1 MSSKAIASGK
11 AILIGSFL
19 SRGITIIS
27 SIILARYLVE
37 QDYGALVLS
46 TIFAGFI
53 TQIGGMGY
61 EMYYLQHK
69 GTDEDAKVI
78 LDQVFN
84 LRLITNAILFVVQSI
99 IGLVLY
105 FFYKDTVSGLILIMM
120 SISLVIE
127 GLNTPHETLLK
138 KEMNFKKIT
147 IGNIY
152 KELFTAAGKI
162 GFAIAGFGG
171 LCFGI
176 GAIIGSIVRM
186 IYLFK
191 VQKYR
196 PSYFSFNKPV
206 AKKIFDFGKHVL
218 IGSAGMYLVQQIDK
232 IFLAKFFPKNI
243 VGQYG
248 FAWSNASMP
257 FNYLVSPQ
265 GQLIMTYIST
275 HDGNKRNLYFKL
287 STIQKLISI
296 VLFPILI
303 IGIIF
308 TKPLIILVFG
318 IKWVSVVGLIK
329 ILLIYYSLLSI
340 IFPFNALLTGLGY
353 PAIVSKITT
362 IKAIFLIVALLVAG
376 MYFNTTILI
385 YTTVFCVISLIF
397 DFIKSIL
404 GILKIEI
411 KLIEIIKS
419 NVVNLFNFSLLLIS
433 LIATQFIKTN
443 TELILIVVINL
454 VVFIITNYFFDKKI
468 TLEAISLISKKIIK

>member
-11 AILIGSFL
+11 VILIGSFL

-69 GTDEDAKVI
+69 GSDEDAKVI

-84 LRLITNAILFVVQSI
+84 LRLITNSILFVVQSI
-99 IGLVLY
+99 IGLVLC
-105 FFYKDTVSGLILIMM
+105 FFYNDTVSGLILIMM

-147 IGNIY
+147 VGNIY

-162 GFAIAGFGG
+162 GFAVAGFGG

-191 VQKYR
+191 AQKYR

-218 IGSAGMYLVQQIDK
+218 VGSGGNYLVQQIDR
-232 IFLAKFFPKNI
+232 IFLTSFYPKNI

-248 FAWSNASMP
+248 FAWSNAMMP
-257 FNYLVSPQ
+257 FSYLISPQ
-265 GQLIMTYIST
+265 GQVIMTYISQFSK
-275 HDGNKRNLYFKL
+275 GRKELFFKL
-287 STIQKLISI
+287 GKIYKTILAVMIPLVIIAYINMNDI
-296 VLFPILI
+296 VQ
-303 IGIIF
+303 
-308 TKPLIILVFG
+308 LVFG
-318 IKWVSVVGLIK
+318 VKWIASSSLIK
-329 ILLIYYSLLSI
+329 SMTIYFTLLSFL
-340 IFPFNALLTGLGY
+340 FPFNALVTCLGNPKLNSHITIVKAIILVSILFIYNFINTERNILVYASIFMNVSILFDLIKSFLGIKMTGLK
-353 PAIVSKITT
+353 SLE
-362 IKAIFLIVALLVAG
+362 IFNFFKYDL
-376 MYFNTTILI
+376 
-385 YTTVFCVISLIF
+385 LIF
-397 DFIKSIL
+397 FGLYLLLYYIDSKNYSFNYRIVVTFITI
-404 GILKIEI
+404 ITFVIFNLKTYNTLLN
-411 KLIEIIKS
+411 KLIQ
-419 NVVNLFNFSLLLIS
+419 FN
-433 LIATQFIKTN
+433 
-443 TELILIVVINL
+443 
-454 VVFIITNYFFDKKI
+454 KK
-468 TLEAISLISKKIIK
+468 